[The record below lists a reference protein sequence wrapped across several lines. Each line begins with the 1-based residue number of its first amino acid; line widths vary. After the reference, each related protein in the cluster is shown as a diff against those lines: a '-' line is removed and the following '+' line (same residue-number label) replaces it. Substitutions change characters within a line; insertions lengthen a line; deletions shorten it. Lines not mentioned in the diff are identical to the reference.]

1 MIINVIAT
9 GSQGNLYEIIDS
21 RGNSLL
27 LEAGVGRAEYAK
39 YREGEEVPEM
49 CIITHKHGDHA
60 YYAGQFEMICEVH
73 RWKRTAQSES
83 FKAFGYVVEHGGVL
97 CYAYLIKCLKD
108 DDFLFF
114 MTDAV
119 WSDEYFKQIF
129 DDLKKYN
136 VRKFL
141 IECNYNDYLYHLAT
155 DEQRVGCDRHF
166 SDNDVVRF
174 VREVGTPTPRIITIH
189 GSNRLSGDAYTKK
202 YIGSK
207 FPLGRVLVASGAK
220 NGVKNLFKI

>member
-21 RGNSLL
+21 RGNTLL

-39 YREGEEVPEM
+39 YREGEKVPEM
-49 CIITHKHGDHA
+49 CIITHKHTDHA

-73 RWKRTAQSES
+73 RWTQQAQSEH
-83 FKAFGYVVEHGGVL
+83 FVAFGYQVEHGGVL
-97 CYAYLIKCLKD
+97 CYAYLIKFLKD

-166 SDNDVVRF
+166 SDNDVVNFIRA
-174 VREVGTPTPRIITIH
+174 VGVPNPRIITIH
-189 GSNRLSGDAYTKK
+189 GSNRLSGNSYTKK
-202 YIGSK
+202 YISKK
-207 FPLGRVLVASGAK
+207 FPLGRVMVANGGT

>member
-39 YREGEEVPEM
+39 YREGEKVPEM
-49 CIITHKHGDHA
+49 CIITHKHTDHA

-73 RWKRTAQSES
+73 RWTKQAQSEH
-83 FKAFGYVVEHGGVL
+83 FVTFGYQVEHGGVL
-97 CYAYLIKCLKD
+97 CYAYLIHLIAD

-114 MTDAV
+114 MTDAQ
-119 WSDEYFKQIF
+119 WSDDHFKPIF
-129 DDLKKYN
+129 EDLKKSH

-141 IECNYNDYLYHLAT
+141 IECNYNDYLYSLAT

-166 SDNDVVRF
+166 SDNDVVNFIRA
-174 VREVGTPTPRIITIH
+174 VGVQDPRIITIH
-189 GSNRLSGDAYTKK
+189 GSNRLSGNSYTKK
-202 YIGSK
+202 YISKK
-207 FPLGRVLVASGAK
+207 FPLGRVMVANGGT